1 MKSSIFHYEV
11 EFIHPFD
18 DGNGR
23 MGRMWQSKL
32 LGEYNGLFYYLS
44 IEELIARKQKDYYK
58 VLSKSDKN
66 GNNVE
71 FVEFML
77 KIIKLA
83 LDELV
88 NGTINDT
95 LNGVL
100 NENEK
105 VILRA
110 LKKNPKL
117 TQKELSI
124 KFNLSLRTINR
135 ILKNLNEKAYL
146 KRMGS
151 KKSGY
156 YEVLWDE

>member
-105 VILRA
+105 AILRA

>member
-1 MKSSIFHYEV
+1 
-11 EFIHPFD
+11 
-18 DGNGR
+18 

>member
-1 MKSSIFHYEV
+1 
-11 EFIHPFD
+11 
-18 DGNGR
+18 

-105 VILRA
+105 AILRA